1 MTSWTVLRFFSSSSG
16 ISTPNLSW
24 AATAISTIDSESM
37 SRSSTKLLSGVTSSA
52 GTPATSS
59 MISPRPVW
67 MSVSLIAMGCVSFV
81 SYFWVGPA
89 PGGVA
94 PGTWARSGYL
104 DHLSGVADARAE
116 AQQQDRVA
124 GGDLTALDHAGQRER
139 DRRGRGVAR
148 VHDVVGDQRLRG
160 AEPAR
165 DRLDDAQ
172 LRLVRHERG
181 QASRVYPGPLARG
194 QGDWVQRGGRPPE
207 HRLPLLVDERA
218 AVGNV
223 DLVGHAAVAAPDHRP
238 DAGRGA
244 RLGHRADHRG
254 ARSVREDDAGGAVGP
269 VDPLG

>member
-67 MSVSLIAMGCVSFV
+67 ISVSLIAMGCVSFV

-89 PGGVA
+89 PDGC

-116 AQQQDRVA
+116 TQQQDRVA

-160 AEPAR
+160 AGLAGAGVAE
-165 DRLDDAQ
+165 AQ
-172 LRLVRHERG
+172 VRRGRHERG
-181 QASRVYPGPLARG
+181 QAGRVPPGPLARG
-194 QGDWVQRGGRPPE
+194 QGDRVQRGGRPPE

-238 DAGRGA
+238 DAGPGA
-244 RLGHRADHRG
+244 RRSFSRPRASRPPPLRHRAHHRG
-254 ARSVREDDAGGAVGP
+254 PRPVPADD
-269 VDPLG
+269 